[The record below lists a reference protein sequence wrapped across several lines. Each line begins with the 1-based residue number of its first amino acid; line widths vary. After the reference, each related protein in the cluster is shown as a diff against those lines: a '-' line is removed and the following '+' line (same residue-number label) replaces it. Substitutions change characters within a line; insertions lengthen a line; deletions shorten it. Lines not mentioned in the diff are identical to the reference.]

1 MPAPTIDASALLS
14 VNFGEKKG
22 KREKEGIEHLA
33 NKNRNDVAVEHW
45 PECSSYERPT
55 TVPLADQEICRR
67 VEACVANDGKD
78 AVLLT
83 DYRSVTNGQ
92 YNNDSV
98 SCNMSTIKN
107 TGTPGASRLNL
118 LNNFK
123 YEYFV
128 AGISGGVVSTLMLHP
143 LDLIKIRFAV
153 NDGHTNAAPR
163 YNGLRSALVE
173 IAKTEGLRG
182 LYRGVTP
189 NILGSGSSW
198 GFYFFFYNTIKSSIQ
213 GGNSKKPLGPSM
225 HMFAAADAGVLTLLM
240 TNPIWVVKTRLC
252 LQYASDVNMAESKKY
267 HGMVDA
273 LSKIYKTEGIRGL
286 YKGLVPGL
294 FGVSHGA
301 IQFMAYEEMKNK
313 YYNYLNVPIDTKL
326 STSEYIGFAAMSKLF
341 AAASTYPYQ
350 VVRARLQD
358 HHHNYRGTWDCIQ
371 STWRY
376 EGWHGFYK
384 GLSINLSRVIPATVL
399 TFTVYENVF
408 HYLRGHTANEAIVIS
423 SVPGINK
430 LKE

>member
-1 MPAPTIDASALLS
+1 MTAI
-14 VNFGEKKG
+14 KG
-22 KREKEGIEHLA
+22 
-33 NKNRNDVAVEHW
+33 
-45 PECSSYERPT
+45 S
-55 TVPLADQEICRR
+55 
-67 VEACVANDGKD
+67 
-78 AVLLT
+78 
-83 DYRSVTNGQ
+83 
-92 YNNDSV
+92 
-98 SCNMSTIKN
+98 
-107 TGTPGASRLNL
+107 GTPGAPRQLNVL
-118 LNNFK
+118 SNFK

-153 NDGHTNAAPR
+153 NDGHTKAAPR
-163 YNGLRSALVE
+163 YNGLRNA
-173 IAKTEGLRG
+173 IAQIVKTEGLRG

-189 NILGSGSSW
+189 NVLGSGSSW
-198 GFYFFFYNTIKSSIQ
+198 GFYFFFYNTIKTSIQ

-252 LQYASDVNMAESKKY
+252 LQYADDVNMAESKKY
-267 HGMVDA
+267 RGMIDA
-273 LSKIYKTEGIRGL
+273 LKKIYKTEGIRGL

-326 STSEYIGFAAMSKLF
+326 STTEYIVFAAFSKLI

-358 HHHNYRGTWDCIQ
+358 HHHDYRGTWHCVQ
-371 STWRY
+371 CTWRY
-376 EGWHGFYK
+376 EGWRGFYK
-384 GLSINLSRVIPATVL
+384 GLSVNLTRVTPATVV
-399 TFTVYENVF
+399 TFVVYENAL
-408 HYLRGHTANEAIVIS
+408 HYLQSQRAAVKGAIT
-423 SVPGINK
+423 VPAVNK

>member
-1 MPAPTIDASALLS
+1 MSAI
-14 VNFGEKKG
+14 KG
-22 KREKEGIEHLA
+22 
-33 NKNRNDVAVEHW
+33 
-45 PECSSYERPT
+45 S
-55 TVPLADQEICRR
+55 
-67 VEACVANDGKD
+67 
-78 AVLLT
+78 
-83 DYRSVTNGQ
+83 
-92 YNNDSV
+92 
-98 SCNMSTIKN
+98 
-107 TGTPGASRLNL
+107 GTPGAPRQLNVL
-118 LNNFK
+118 SNFK

-153 NDGHTNAAPR
+153 NDGHTSSAPR
-163 YNGLRSALVE
+163 YNGLRNALAQIV
-173 IAKTEGLRG
+173 KTEGVRG

-198 GFYFFFYNTIKSSIQ
+198 GFYFFFYNTIKTSIQ

-252 LQYASDVNMAESKKY
+252 LQYAEDVNIAESKRY
-267 HGMVDA
+267 RGMIDA
-273 LSKIYKTEGIRGL
+273 LRKIYKTEGIRGL

-301 IQFMAYEEMKNK
+301 IQFMVYEEMKNK

-326 STSEYIGFAAMSKLF
+326 STTEYIVFAAMSKLI

-358 HHHNYRGTWDCIQ
+358 HHHDYRGTWHCVQ
-371 STWRY
+371 CTWRY
-376 EGWHGFYK
+376 EGWRGFYK
-384 GLSINLSRVIPATVL
+384 GLSVNLTRVTPATVL
-399 TFTVYENVF
+399 TFVIYENML
-408 HYLRGHTANEAIVIS
+408 HYLQSRRTVVEGTIA
-423 SVPGINK
+423 VPVPAVNK

>member
-1 MPAPTIDASALLS
+1 MSAI
-14 VNFGEKKG
+14 KG
-22 KREKEGIEHLA
+22 
-33 NKNRNDVAVEHW
+33 
-45 PECSSYERPT
+45 S
-55 TVPLADQEICRR
+55 
-67 VEACVANDGKD
+67 
-78 AVLLT
+78 
-83 DYRSVTNGQ
+83 
-92 YNNDSV
+92 
-98 SCNMSTIKN
+98 
-107 TGTPGASRLNL
+107 GTPGAPRHINVLS
-118 LNNFK
+118 NFK

-153 NDGHTNAAPR
+153 SDGHTNTAPR
-163 YNGLRSALVE
+163 YNGLRSA
-173 IAKTEGLRG
+173 IAQIVKTEGVRG

-198 GFYFFFYNTIKSSIQ
+198 GFYFFFYNTIKTSIQ

-252 LQYASDVNMAESKKY
+252 LQYADDVNLAESKRY
-267 HGMVDA
+267 RGMIDA
-273 LSKIYKTEGIRGL
+273 LKKIYKTEGIRGL

-326 STSEYIGFAAMSKLF
+326 STTEYIVFAAMSKLI

-358 HHHNYRGTWDCIQ
+358 HHHDYRGTWHCIQ
-371 STWRY
+371 CTWRY
-376 EGWHGFYK
+376 EGWRGFYK
-384 GLSINLSRVIPATVL
+384 GLSANLIRVTPATVV
-399 TFTVYENVF
+399 TFVVYENML
-408 HYLRGHTANEAIVIS
+408 HYLQSRRVAVKEAIV
-423 SVPGINK
+423 VPQVSK